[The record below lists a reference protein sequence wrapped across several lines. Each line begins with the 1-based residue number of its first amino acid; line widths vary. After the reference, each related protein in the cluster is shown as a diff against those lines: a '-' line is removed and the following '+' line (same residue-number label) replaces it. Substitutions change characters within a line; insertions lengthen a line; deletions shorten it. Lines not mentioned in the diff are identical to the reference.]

1 MIGETFGNYR
11 IVSLLGSGAMG
22 TVFLGEHERI
32 ARRAAIKI
40 LAAELTDKG
49 EILRRFFNEARAISL
64 IRHPGIVEVFD
75 CGVHPDGRR
84 PYIAMEYL
92 QGKTLAR
99 HIETSGRVS
108 WPEACATAQQIA
120 GGLGAAHCHGIVHR
134 DLKPANVMLVPD
146 AGGPHAT
153 LPAVPPAAG
162 VKVLDFGV
170 AKLLHDAQSLAR
182 TMPGKLLGTAEYMA
196 PEQCGGEGTVDRRT
210 DVYALG
216 CVLFEMVSG
225 RPPFV
230 GETLSDLLLSHLWR
244 RPPAASAHAQLP
256 SSLDRLIAQML
267 SKRQEDR
274 PPDMAVV
281 VEALRGVLEGASD
294 GAVVSQPARK
304 AAPRRSI
311 VHGRPAS
318 RSLVLAAGF
327 LAIVSATVVVS
338 NWLSGRKAGSGF
350 SSTLPGVAARPST
363 PASLIV
369 APLPGAAAPAV
380 SAFTQPPLASE
391 FQQPPPASGFAQ
403 PPPVSAS
410 LPPVAASR
418 SRPALPPPRVRP
430 ASHQRTSVS
439 GRASAGRAPEIDA
452 DGIVDL

>member
-1 MIGETFGNYR
+1 
-11 IVSLLGSGAMG
+11 
-22 TVFLGEHERI
+22 
-32 ARRAAIKI
+32 
-40 LAAELTDKG
+40 
-49 EILRRFFNEARAISL
+49 
-64 IRHPGIVEVFD
+64 
-75 CGVHPDGRR
+75 
-84 PYIAMEYL
+84 
-92 QGKTLAR
+92 
-99 HIETSGRVS
+99 
-108 WPEACATAQQIA
+108 
-120 GGLGAAHCHGIVHR
+120 
-134 DLKPANVMLVPD
+134 
-146 AGGPHAT
+146 
-153 LPAVPPAAG
+153 
-162 VKVLDFGV
+162 
-170 AKLLHDAQSLAR
+170 LLHDAQSLAR